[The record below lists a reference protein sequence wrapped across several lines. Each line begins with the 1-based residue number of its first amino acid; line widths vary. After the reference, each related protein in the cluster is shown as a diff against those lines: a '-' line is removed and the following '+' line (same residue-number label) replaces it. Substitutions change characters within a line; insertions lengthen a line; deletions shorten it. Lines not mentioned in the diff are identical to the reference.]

1 MRRKVYSILAVFNKE
16 TLLKIIFN
24 LRSRVDFKIE
34 AHFKFEAQLIMKS
47 RSDMEIET

>member
-34 AHFKFEAQLIMKS
+34 AHFKFEAQLSSIRYGNRNM
-47 RSDMEIET
+47 I